1 METIIP
7 VSDMRF
13 YNQSLSEVT
22 EGSPVILTKNGL
34 AKYAVVD
41 IDEWRESQAKIKLFE
56 EIQKGYQSLRN
67 EKKVSREEFRRNLGI
82 LE

>member
-13 YNQSLSEVT
+13 YNQSLSEVA

>member
-41 IDEWRESQAKIKLFE
+41 INEWRESQAKIKLFE

-67 EKKVSREEFRRNLGI
+67 EKKVSRDEFRRNLGI